1 MNKFKFACI
10 IFFFFNIACKRNSPN
25 SGYLTIPQE
34 SQDPILISS
43 LFEEVEIIPIAGDPA
58 FFPNE
63 LDKAMV
69 SDQFIV
75 VGDFTYSQS
84 LYVFEKES
92 WEIVPIPLRKG
103 EGPNE
108 AKEVSDFWIAND
120 FLYILDGVG
129 RKILPMKIEEGSF
142 ILQNPVPLEVP
153 LRKFAKTESGFVG
166 LTGGGQDFALAF
178 VNGNGKVTS
187 THLPFSIEYLMN
199 PMNPFHQVNDGNLS
213 MVLLHTQFSPLI
225 YRVDQDELVEFKRFA
240 FGSEPLKIHEK
251 TDYRLDQ
258 EGFDQFRTTL
268 QSQPSFFTL
277 FEKTA
282 NQFLLFHIINE
293 VPKMALVDG
302 DFGLSFRFQ
311 NFKNDISFDQPFPKV
326 IGVNEDRFLAFVS
339 RDQIN
344 HSMPEFKN
352 SDLKSVIE
360 SNPEALG
367 FLIQFKLKVDGSTSN

>member
-10 IFFFFNIACKRNSPN
+10 IFLFFNLACKRSSPN
-25 SGYLTIPQE
+25 SAYLTIPQE

-43 LFEEVEIIPIAGDPA
+43 LFEEVEIIPVAGDPA

-69 SDQFIV
+69 SDQFFV

-84 LYVFEKES
+84 LYVIEKES
-92 WEIVPIPLRKG
+92 WEIFPIPLRKG

-129 RKILPMKIEEGSF
+129 RKILVMKIENDSF
-142 ILQNPVPLEVP
+142 SLLNTIALEVP

-166 LTGGGQDFALAF
+166 LTGGGQEYALVF
-178 VNGNGKVTS
+178 VDSNGKIIT

-199 PMNPFHQVNDGNLS
+199 PMNPFHQVNDGNKS

-225 YRVDQDELVEFKRFA
+225 YRVDQGELVEYKSFA
-240 FGSEPLKIHEK
+240 FGGEPLKTPEK
-251 TDYRLDQ
+251 TDFRLDQ
-258 EGFDQFRTTL
+258 GGFDQFRATL

-311 NFKNDISFDQPFPKV
+311 NLNNDISFDQPFPKV
-326 IGVNEDRFLAFVS
+326 IGVNNDKFLAFLFK
-339 RDQIN
+339 DQIN
-344 HSMPEFKN
+344 PSEAGFENSLLKTTLDSHPEKF
-352 SDLKSVIE
+352 I
-360 SNPEALG
+360 
-367 FLIQFKLKVDGSTSN
+367 FLVQFKLKLDSI